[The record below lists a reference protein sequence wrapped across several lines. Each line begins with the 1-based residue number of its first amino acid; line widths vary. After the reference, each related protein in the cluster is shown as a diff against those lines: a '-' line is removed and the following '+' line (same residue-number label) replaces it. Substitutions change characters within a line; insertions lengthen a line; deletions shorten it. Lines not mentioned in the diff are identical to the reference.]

1 MFHHLNSN
9 KFLLLHFEWRSK
21 IVLQEKGD
29 EMAGLRG
36 YGQWAPETEGV
47 TLTWRDLSV
56 YVPAEK
62 EGGMFK
68 RQSKPYK
75 RLLNAGKKKLLRV
88 QTLYIASR
96 ILSWS
101 IENNILLLLIL
112 VSGAVKPGTLV
123 ALMGSR

>member
-1 MFHHLNSN
+1 VIFNGR
-9 KFLLLHFEWRSK
+9 FL

-62 EGGMFK
+62 EGGIFK
-68 RQSKPYK
+68 RQNKPYK
-75 RLLNAGKKKLLRV
+75 RLLNAGK
-88 QTLYIASR
+88 
-96 ILSWS
+96 
-101 IENNILLLLIL
+101 NIN
-112 VSGAVKPGTLV
+112 
-123 ALMGSR
+123 

>member
-1 MFHHLNSN
+1 
-9 KFLLLHFEWRSK
+9 
-21 IVLQEKGD
+21 VLQEKGD

-75 RLLNAGKKKLLRV
+75 RLLNAGKNINKFHCSMLRV
-88 QTLYIASR
+88 VQSLYYVDEF
-96 ILSWS
+96 LQ
-101 IENNILLLLIL
+101 L
-112 VSGAVKPGTLV
+112 KHCK
-123 ALMGSR
+123 